1 MRRFLLT
8 AMALL
13 AVTGIVVS
21 GAPAPAAAYPDDP
34 VFMVVPYPPGG
45 PNDLL
50 ARAINGQ
57 LGEVL
62 GQPVVIDNRGGAG
75 GNVGTEYVVAA
86 DNDGYTL
93 LLHGMGVA
101 VNASLY
107 AQARY
112 NPIEDLAPVAMV
124 AETPLVLVVPASLP
138 VENVG
143 ELIAHIRERPGEMN
157 FGSGGA
163 GTSLHLAA
171 VRFMDVADL
180 ELEHIPYQGNA
191 RVIPDLVSARVNL
204 LFSSIST
211 ALPHIESGDLKALA
225 VTTQSRSQALPDV
238 PTVAESGL
246 PDYEFGAWYTIVA
259 PAGTP
264 EDIRQ
269 QLNEAVNTV
278 LQMPEVQEQFARMGA
293 NPLTMSVEET
303 GDFIA
308 AEYEDWRQLVEDAR
322 LTID

>member
-1 MRRFLLT
+1 MKRLLT
-8 AMALL
+8 AIAFL
-13 AVTGIVVS
+13 
-21 GAPAPAAAYPDDP
+21 AAASMMMPATPAQAASYPEETI
-34 VFMVVPYPPGG
+34 FMVVPYPPGG
-45 PNDLL
+45 PNDIL
-50 ARAINGQ
+50 ARAINGP
-57 LGEVL
+57 LGDQL

-75 GNVGTEYVVAA
+75 GNVGTEYVVASES
-86 DNDGYTL
+86 DGYTL
-93 LLHGMGVA
+93 LLHGMGVS

-112 NPIEDLAPVAMV
+112 NPIDDLAPVAMV
-124 AETPLVLVVPASLP
+124 AETPLVLVVPAS
-138 VENVG
+138 VEADDVA
-143 ELIAHIRERPGEMN
+143 ELIDYIREHPGQVN

-180 ELEHIPYQGNA
+180 EMEHIPYQGNA
-191 RVIPDLVSARVNL
+191 MVIPDLVTGQVEV

-225 VTTQSRSQALPDV
+225 VTTRSRSDALPDV

-246 PDYEFGAWYTIVA
+246 PDYEFGAWYAVLA
-259 PAGTP
+259 PAGTS

-269 QLNEAVNTV
+269 QLNEAVNSV
-278 LQMPEVQEQFARMGA
+278 LDMPAVRENLAGIGA
-293 NPLTMSVEET
+293 NPLTWSVQET

-308 AEYEDWRQLVEDAR
+308 AEYEDWRQLIESEN